1 MEPFNQRPRYRLSEQ
16 ALSLFQSL
24 SGPHQGPSL
33 ALSIAR
39 LSKLF
44 TKERSGLSARY
55 LDDPALAAGY
65 AAYFLPVNFAKIQV
79 LLDELPKDW
88 ADKPAL
94 SVLDMGAG
102 PGTASLAVRDWL
114 RTGNPSRPTSLHVT
128 AIDQSQAALAEL
140 ARLWTLYGRQMDSVK
155 DQLHLSTEQLEQFR
169 IEACSAVSG
178 QAPFDLIIVANSLNE
193 LFHDSSDWLTKR
205 AGFVAQLV
213 SLLKPDGTLMIVEPA
228 LRSTARA
235 LHQVRDQLLE
245 HGVCAVY
252 SPCLHEG
259 RCPALIKAEDW
270 CHEERAWEPPAV
282 IAALDKELHFIKD
295 ALKFSYLLLRT
306 DGRTIVPR
314 QPDLYRVVS
323 ERLVFKGEQRAWLCN
338 ERGRSEVG
346 RLDRKATGTN
356 ADFDACH
363 RGALVLIDGIVR
375 KERNGKLSSL
385 GRIEGSGVVKIVR
398 KA

>member
-16 ALSLFQSL
+16 ALEFLRFL
-24 SGPHQGPSL
+24 SASHHGTSL

-88 ADKPAL
+88 ADKPEL
-94 SVLDMGAG
+94 SVLDVGAG
-102 PGTASLAVRDWL
+102 QGTASLAVRDWL
-114 RTGNPSRPTSLHVT
+114 RTGDPSRTTPLHVT
-128 AIDQSQAALAEL
+128 AIDQSPAALAEL
-140 ARLWTLYGRQMDSVK
+140 ARLWTLYGRQMDRVK
-155 DQLHLSTEQLEQFR
+155 DQLRICTEQLEQFR
-169 IEACSAVSG
+169 IEACSAVAD

-193 LFHDSSDWLTKR
+193 LFHDSSDWLARR
-205 AGFVAQLV
+205 AGFIAQLV
-213 SLLKPDGTLMIVEPA
+213 SVLKPDGTLMIVEPA

-235 LHQVRDQLLE
+235 LHQVRDRLLDQD
-245 HGVCAVY
+245 VCAVY

-259 RCPALIKAEDW
+259 PCPALIKAEDW
-270 CHEERAWEPPAV
+270 CHEERAWEPPPW
-282 IAALDKELHFIKD
+282 ITALDKELHFIKD

-346 RLDRKATGTN
+346 RLDRKATGSN
-356 ADFDACH
+356 AEFDACH

-375 KERNGKLSSL
+375 KERNGKLSDL
-385 GRIEGSGVVKIVR
+385 GRIEGSSLVKIVR